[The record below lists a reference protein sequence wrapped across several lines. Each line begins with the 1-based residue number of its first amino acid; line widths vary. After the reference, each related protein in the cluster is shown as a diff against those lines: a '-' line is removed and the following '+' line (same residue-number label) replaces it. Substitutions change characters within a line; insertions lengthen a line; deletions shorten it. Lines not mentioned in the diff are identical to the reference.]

1 VAALLMMA
9 RFNSASAG
17 YAESYLL
24 ITILAAVLG
33 GVDPFGGFG
42 RVLGLSLSLV
52 LLQVIST
59 GFNLLG
65 FSPYLTAAI
74 WGVTMILAIV
84 IAVVRDRWI
93 TRLWPAKAK

>member
-1 VAALLMMA
+1 MG
-9 RFNSASAG
+9 RFNSTRAG

-42 RVLGLSLSLV
+42 RVLGLLLALV
-52 LLQVIST
+52 LLQVVST

-65 FSPYLTAAI
+65 LSTHLTEAI
-74 WGVTMILAIV
+74 WGATMIFAIL
-84 IAVVRDRWI
+84 IARIRDRWMA
-93 TRLWPAKAK
+93 RLWVSKRQIDTSAT